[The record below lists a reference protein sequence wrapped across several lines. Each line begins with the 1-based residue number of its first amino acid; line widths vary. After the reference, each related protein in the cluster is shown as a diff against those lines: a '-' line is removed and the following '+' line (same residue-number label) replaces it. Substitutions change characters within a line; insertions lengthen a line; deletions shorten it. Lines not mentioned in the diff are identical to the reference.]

1 MKINITKNT
10 KIILGIGA
18 FLIFT
23 VLFCLLWIA
32 SGGSSSDSDK
42 NSVKITAEIYQNGKL
57 TQSISLNSVTEP
69 YTFVVHGE
77 NGCENEIEV
86 RPGCIGIISASC
98 PDKLCVNQGFVDNS
112 LLPIVCLPNN
122 VVIQVYEEDEIEF
135 GTAISDAT
143 SY

>member
-1 MKINITKNT
+1 MKLNDTKNF

-18 FLIFT
+18 FLTVT

-32 SGGSSSDSDK
+32 SGGSSSGSDK
-42 NSVKITAEIYQNGKL
+42 GSIKITAEIYQNGEL
-57 TQSISLNSVTEP
+57 IQSISLDSVTEP
-69 YTFVVHGE
+69 YTFMLHGE

-86 RPGCIGIISASC
+86 RPGSIGIISASC
-98 PDKLCVNQGFVDNS
+98 PDKVCVNQGFVDNS

-135 GTAISDAT
+135 GM
-143 SY
+143 